1 MNKIKKIIFAAG
13 IVITIAIASV
23 ATFAAE
29 LSQTLQ
35 QCTNYINNPSEQ
47 AAKENADALH
57 QCYEND
63 VCQNQLSSLPNC
75 AKTLS
80 QWYMNYSQAPTKTVA
95 PVIIQTP
102 VSAAPSAQPSSTT
115 EVEPTIQPAATT
127 NGSNQQKQ
135 KENKPS
141 INW

>member
-35 QCTNYINNPSEQ
+35 QCTNYINNPTEQ
-47 AAKENADALH
+47 TA
-57 QCYEND
+57 
-63 VCQNQLSSLPNC
+63 
-75 AKTLS
+75 
-80 QWYMNYSQAPTKTVA
+80 
-95 PVIIQTP
+95 
-102 VSAAPSAQPSSTT
+102 
-115 EVEPTIQPAATT
+115 
-127 NGSNQQKQ
+127 